1 MIKKLLLSVILLAC
15 GLVFAHAAPESALTG
30 KVTAIDGNTVK
41 IEVVGEM
48 PAWAKKG
55 GYLRTTTADG
65 KLLLRGAK
73 ITEAADGVITVT
85 TTKAKDMTVGETYT
99 LGKGKASAGC

>member
-1 MIKKLLLSVILLAC
+1 MIKKLIATVVLLAV
-15 GLVFAHAAPESALTG
+15 GVLSSFAADEAALTG
-30 KVTAIDGNTVK
+30 KVAAIDGNTVK
-41 IEVVGEM
+41 IEVAGEL

-55 GYLRTTTADG
+55 GYLRATTGDG

-73 ITEAADGVITVT
+73 ITAVEAGAISVT
-85 TTKAKDMTVGETYT
+85 TTKAKEMKVGDTYT

>member
-1 MIKKLLLSVILLAC
+1 MFKKLIAAVVLLAI
-15 GLVFAHAAPESALTG
+15 GFLTSFASNETALTG
-30 KVTAIDGNTVK
+30 KVASIEGNVAIITVDG
-41 IEVVGEM
+41 EL

-55 GYLRTTTADG
+55 GYLRATTADG

-73 ITEAADGVITVT
+73 ITAVDGTTITVT
-85 TTKAKDMTVGETYT
+85 TTKAKEMTVGDTYT